1 MHQELSCSAVTVDLS
16 VLGLSL
22 ETLCV
27 CVCMGRWG
35 GGVDRGTSHM
45 QPLNH
50 IHISTHT
57 YATSVK
63 APCLIPLEA
72 SIYRLKPF

>member
-22 ETLCV
+22 ETL